1 MKTKNPA
8 AVLQIIPFVS
18 AKKWQQ
24 WLAKNH
30 SDSKG
35 LWIKVAKKNSGIA
48 TVTIEEALEN
58 ALCYGWIDGQRNS
71 LDDKYYLQKFT
82 PRGAKSIWSKR
93 NCATCPCVFEK

>member
-30 SDSKG
+30 NDSKG
-35 LWIKVAKKNSGIA
+35 LWIKVAKKDSGIA

-58 ALCYGWIDGQRNS
+58 ALKK
-71 LDDKYYLQKFT
+71 LDEHTNFSYFYTENTLRYY
-82 PRGAKSIWSKR
+82 
-93 NCATCPCVFEK
+93 